1 MPPKDIFVKLDKLH
15 KCMKKKFI
23 LGNCYLN
30 NLKHFWLIWPRWP
43 WPLTPKSIGFL
54 CCPGWMCGPC
64 LRKLGQGVLELLIG
78 NSFGTFDPGDL
89 DLYPS
94 DPQIIRVPLLPR
106 SDVWTKF
113 EEGRSGVLE
122 LLVRNEKVTDG
133 QTDRPTDRQT
143 DGPTE
148 RHVQSNMP
156 SLLQT

>member
-1 MPPKDIFVKLDKLH
+1 M
-15 KCMKKKFI
+15 
-23 LGNCYLN
+23 
-30 NLKHFWLIWPRWP
+30 
-43 WPLTPKSIGFL
+43 
-54 CCPGWMCGPC
+54 
-64 LRKLGQGVLELLIG
+64 RKLGQGVLELLIG